1 MSISTLC
8 QTVGITRQAYYQERQ
23 RRAGEMVRDARVL
36 SMVRMI
42 RCRHPKMGTRKL
54 LVRLEPQLE
63 QESLRI
69 GRDQLFTLL
78 RTANLLVRRERQPRR
93 TTWSG
98 GLRLPNRVAGLTITQ
113 IDQVWVTDITYIQL
127 QNGHFVYWFVVMDLF
142 SRAILGEV
150 LAPTLEAQHAL
161 VAIQQAAQRTGPALQ
176 NLIHHSD
183 HGVQY
188 TSRGYQ
194 DWLGTQGIVASM
206 GQVGNS
212 YDNAYAERV
221 IGILKQEYALGLPFV
236 DAAQARCVATEGV
249 YLYNHE
255 RPHHALAYA
264 YPMAVY
270 RGHATA
276 KAFTVYL
283 YEPAAAEPAA
293 CPPARQN
300 RVS

>member
-1 MSISTLC
+1 
-8 QTVGITRQAYYQERQ
+8 VGITRQAYYQERQ
-23 RRAGEMVRDARVL
+23 RRSQELQRDARVL

-54 LVRLEPQLE
+54 LVLLRPQLE
-63 QESLRI
+63 QEGLRI
-69 GRDQLFTLL
+69 GRDQLFDLL
-78 RTANLLVRRERQPRR
+78 RVADLLVGRERQGRR
-93 TTWSG
+93 TTWAG
-98 GLRLPNRVAGLTITQ
+98 LLRLPNRVAGLTVVQTN
-113 IDQVWVTDITYIQL
+113 QVWVTDITYIQL

-150 LAPTLEAQHAL
+150 LAPSLEARHAL
-161 VAIQQAAQRTGPALQ
+161 IAVQQAAHAADQPLR

-194 DWLGTQGIVASM
+194 DWLGIQGITASM
-206 GQVGNS
+206 GEVGNS

-221 IGILKQEYALGLPFV
+221 IGILKQEYGLGLPFV
-236 DAAQARCVATEGV
+236 DEAQARVATAQGA

-255 RPHHALAYA
+255 RPHQALAYA

-270 RGHATA
+270 RGRATA
-276 KAFTVYL
+276 KAFTVYQHTPTEGDL
-283 YEPAAAEPAA
+283 VAV
-293 CPPARQN
+293 PP
-300 RVS
+300 SE